1 MSTGVILNLSDGPS
15 PRPSPLRGEGEN
27 QIGAKST
34 ICSSHRAVEE
44 TRTVPSVSAAPNGPL
59 SPMGRGLG

>member
-1 MSTGVILNLSDGPS
+1 MSTGEIKNLSDGPS

-44 TRTVPSVSAAPNGPL
+44 TRSALNVNPASNGPL
-59 SPMGRGLG
+59 SPAGRGLG